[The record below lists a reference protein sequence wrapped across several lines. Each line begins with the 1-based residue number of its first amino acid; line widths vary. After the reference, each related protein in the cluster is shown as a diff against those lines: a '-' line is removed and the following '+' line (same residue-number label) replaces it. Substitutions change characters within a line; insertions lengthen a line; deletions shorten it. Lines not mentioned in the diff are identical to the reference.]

1 MSERFYSSNEEQQG
15 LPQLKLHEPL
25 PTAIL
30 AFFFTPLLGAIMI
43 SSNWKKLNKPESAS
57 RTMMIFYAYLVVL
70 IGSYFAPPIAIFPII
85 IILLLI
91 IFWFNVHHQSKHL
104 SENNIT
110 YTPQSIAKPIVCGLC
125 IIIVSYSLTIYSKW
139 DYLEAEFSK
148 VQQILKQVQQQQQQQ
163 FTKADLAEL
172 KQRAAM
178 DVAKLYSETGD
189 GSRTVN
195 FELIKDPKNIG
206 EKMTNV
212 LRIRYKEIIDLDTG
226 YDRDL
231 NEIGFYSLMDPERIK
246 KPNAIKETE
255 KMLSSGIK
263 TATNYKDLNLE
274 SYERSIT
281 SIANLSNG
289 LDSETKLKGD
299 NNRKA
304 LFDLWDLEIKI
315 IKKMGEMTIHLHQCA
330 ENWEYE
336 EDGYVFT
343 NDNDLEKFNL
353 LFSEFDALSA
363 QQDKANAKMENEM
376 KSD

>member
-1 MSERFYSSNEEQQG
+1 MSERFYSSNEGQQG
-15 LPQLKLHEPL
+15 ISQLKLHEPL

-57 RTMMIFYAYLVVL
+57 KTMMIFNAYLVVL
-70 IGSYFAPPIAIFPII
+70 IGSFFAPPIAIFPII
-85 IILLLI
+85 IVLLLI
-91 IFWFNVHHQSKHL
+91 IFWFNVHQQSKHL
-104 SENNIT
+104 SDNNIT

-139 DYLEAEFSK
+139 DYLKAEFSK
-148 VQQILKQVQQQQQQQ
+148 VEQILKQVQQQQQ

-172 KQRAAM
+172 KQRAAT

-195 FELIKDPKNIG
+195 FELIKNPKNIG

-212 LRIRYKEIIDLDTG
+212 LRIRYQEIIDLDNG

-263 TATNYKDLNLE
+263 VATNYKDLNLK

-315 IKKMGEMTIHLHQCA
+315 IKKMGEMTIHLHECS
-330 ENWEYE
+330 EKWEYE

-353 LFSEFDALSA
+353 LANEFDALST
-363 QQDKANAKMENEM
+363 QQDKANTKMENEM
-376 KSD
+376 KSE

>member
-1 MSERFYSSNEEQQG
+1 MSERFYSSNEGQQG
-15 LPQLKLHEPL
+15 ISQLKLHEPL

-57 RTMMIFYAYLVVL
+57 KTMMIFNAYLVVL
-70 IGSYFAPPIAIFPII
+70 ISSFFAPPIAIFPII
-85 IILLLI
+85 IVLLLI
-91 IFWFNVHHQSKHL
+91 IFWFNVHQQSKHL
-104 SENNIT
+104 SDNNIT
-110 YTPQSIAKPIVCGLC
+110 YTPQSIAKPIVCGLG

-139 DYLEAEFSK
+139 DYLKAEFSK
-148 VQQILKQVQQQQQQQ
+148 VEQILKQVQQQQQ

-172 KQRAAM
+172 KQRAAT

-195 FELIKDPKNIG
+195 FELIKNPKNIG

-212 LRIRYKEIIDLDTG
+212 LRIRYKEIIDLDNG

-263 TATNYKDLNLE
+263 VATNYKDLNLK

-315 IKKMGEMTIHLHQCA
+315 IKKMGEMTIHLHECS
-330 ENWEYE
+330 EKWEYE

-353 LFSEFDALSA
+353 LANEFDALST

-376 KSD
+376 KSE

>member
-1 MSERFYSSNEEQQG
+1 
-15 LPQLKLHEPL
+15 
-25 PTAIL
+25 
-30 AFFFTPLLGAIMI
+30 MI

-139 DYLEAEFSK
+139 DYLKAEFSK
-148 VQQILKQVQQQQQQQ
+148 VEQILKQVQQQQ

-172 KQRAAM
+172 KQRAAT

-195 FELIKDPKNIG
+195 FELIKNPKNIG

-212 LRIRYKEIIDLDTG
+212 LRIRYKEIIDLDNG

-263 TATNYKDLNLE
+263 VATNYKDLNLE

-281 SIANLSNG
+281 SIASLSNG

-315 IKKMGEMTIHLHQCA
+315 IKKMGEMTIHLHECS
-330 ENWEYE
+330 EKWEYE

-353 LFSEFDALSA
+353 LANEFDALSA

-376 KSD
+376 KSE

>member
-1 MSERFYSSNEEQQG
+1 MSEGFYSSNEGQQG
-15 LPQLKLHEPL
+15 ISKLKLHEPL

-70 IGSYFAPPIAIFPII
+70 IGSFFAPPIAIFPIMI
-85 IILLLI
+85 FLLLI
-91 IFWFNVHHQSKHL
+91 IFWFNVHQQSKHL

-110 YTPQSIAKPIVCGLC
+110 YTPQSIVKPIVCGLG
-125 IIIVSYSLTIYSKW
+125 IIIVSYSLTIYTKW
-139 DYLEAEFSK
+139 DYLRAEFSK
-148 VQQILKQVQQQQQQQ
+148 VEQVLKKVQQQQ

-172 KQRAAM
+172 KQRAAT

-195 FELIKDPKNIG
+195 FELIKNPKNIG
-206 EKMTNV
+206 ERMTNV
-212 LRIRYKEIIDLDTG
+212 LRIRYKEIIDLDNG

-246 KPNAIKETE
+246 KTNALKETE
-255 KMLSSGIK
+255 KILSSGIK
-263 TATNYKDLNLE
+263 VATNYKDLNLK

-315 IKKMGEMTIHLHQCA
+315 IKKMGEMTIHLHECS
-330 ENWEYE
+330 EKWEYE

-343 NDNDLEKFNL
+343 NDNDLVKFNL
-353 LFSEFDALSA
+353 LANEFDALSA

-376 KSD
+376 K

>member
-1 MSERFYSSNEEQQG
+1 MSERFYSSNEGQQG
-15 LPQLKLHEPL
+15 ISQLKLHEPL

-57 RTMMIFYAYLVVL
+57 KTMMIFNAYLVVL
-70 IGSYFAPPIAIFPII
+70 ISSFFAPPIAIFPII
-85 IILLLI
+85 IVLLLI
-91 IFWFNVHHQSKHL
+91 IFWFNVHQQSKHL
-104 SENNIT
+104 SDNNIT

-139 DYLEAEFSK
+139 DYLKAEFSK
-148 VQQILKQVQQQQQQQ
+148 VGQILKQVQQQQQ

-172 KQRAAM
+172 KQRAAT

-195 FELIKDPKNIG
+195 FELIKNPKNIG

-212 LRIRYKEIIDLDTG
+212 LRIRYKEIIDLDNG

-263 TATNYKDLNLE
+263 VATNYKDLNLK

-315 IKKMGEMTIHLHQCA
+315 IKKMGEMTIHLHECS
-330 ENWEYE
+330 EKWEYE

-353 LFSEFDALSA
+353 LANEFDALST

-376 KSD
+376 K

>member
-1 MSERFYSSNEEQQG
+1 MSEKFYSSNEGQQG
-15 LPQLKLHEPL
+15 ISQLKLHEPL

-57 RTMMIFYAYLVVL
+57 KTMMIFNAYLVVL
-70 IGSYFAPPIAIFPII
+70 ISSFFAPPIAIFPII
-85 IILLLI
+85 IVLLLI
-91 IFWFNVHHQSKHL
+91 IFWFNVHQQSKHL
-104 SENNIT
+104 SDNNIT

-139 DYLEAEFSK
+139 DYLKAEFSK
-148 VQQILKQVQQQQQQQ
+148 VEQILKQVQQQQQ

-172 KQRAAM
+172 KQRATT

-195 FELIKDPKNIG
+195 FELIKNPKNIG

-212 LRIRYKEIIDLDTG
+212 LRIRYKEIIDLDNG

-263 TATNYKDLNLE
+263 VATNYKDLNLK

-315 IKKMGEMTIHLHQCA
+315 IKKMGEMTIHLHECS
-330 ENWEYE
+330 EKWEYE

-353 LFSEFDALSA
+353 LANEFDALST

-376 KSD
+376 KSE

>member
-1 MSERFYSSNEEQQG
+1 MSERFYSSNEGQQG
-15 LPQLKLHEPL
+15 ISQLKLHEPL

-57 RTMMIFYAYLVVL
+57 KTMMIFNAYLVVL
-70 IGSYFAPPIAIFPII
+70 IGSFFAPPIAIFPII
-85 IILLLI
+85 IVLLLI
-91 IFWFNVHHQSKHL
+91 IFWFNVHQQSKHL
-104 SENNIT
+104 SDNNIT

-139 DYLEAEFSK
+139 DYLKAEFSK
-148 VQQILKQVQQQQQQQ
+148 VEQILKQVQQQQQ

-172 KQRAAM
+172 KQRAAT

-195 FELIKDPKNIG
+195 FELIKNPKNIG

-212 LRIRYKEIIDLDTG
+212 LRIRYKEIIDLDNG

-263 TATNYKDLNLE
+263 VATNYKDLNLK

-315 IKKMGEMTIHLHQCA
+315 IKKMGEMTIHLHECS
-330 ENWEYE
+330 EKWEYE

-353 LFSEFDALSA
+353 LANEFDALST

-376 KSD
+376 KSE

>member
-1 MSERFYSSNEEQQG
+1 MSERFYSSNEGQQG
-15 LPQLKLHEPL
+15 ISQLKLHEPL

-57 RTMMIFYAYLVVL
+57 KTMMIFNAYLVVL
-70 IGSYFAPPIAIFPII
+70 ISSFFAPPIAIFPII
-85 IILLLI
+85 IVLLLI
-91 IFWFNVHHQSKHL
+91 IFWFNVHQQSKHL
-104 SENNIT
+104 SDNNIT

-139 DYLEAEFSK
+139 DYLKAEFSK
-148 VQQILKQVQQQQQQQ
+148 VEQILKQVQQQQQ

-172 KQRAAM
+172 KQRAAT

-195 FELIKDPKNIG
+195 FELIKNPKNIG

-212 LRIRYKEIIDLDTG
+212 LRIRYKEIIDLDNG

-263 TATNYKDLNLE
+263 VATNYKDLNLK

-315 IKKMGEMTIHLHQCA
+315 IKKMGEMTIHLHECS
-330 ENWEYE
+330 EKWEYE

-353 LFSEFDALSA
+353 LANEFDALST

-376 KSD
+376 KSE

>member
-1 MSERFYSSNEEQQG
+1 MSERFYSSNEGQQG
-15 LPQLKLHEPL
+15 IPQLKLHEPL
-25 PTAIL
+25 PTAII
-30 AFFFTPLLGAIMI
+30 AFFFSPLIGAIMI

-57 RTMMIFYAYLVVL
+57 KTMMIFNAYLVVL
-70 IGSYFAPPIAIFPII
+70 ISSFFAPPIAIFPII
-85 IILLLI
+85 IVLLLI
-91 IFWFNVHHQSKHL
+91 IFWFNVHQQSKHL
-104 SENNIT
+104 SDNNIT

-139 DYLEAEFSK
+139 DYLKAEFSK
-148 VQQILKQVQQQQQQQ
+148 VEQILKQVQQQQQ

-172 KQRAAM
+172 KQRAAT

-195 FELIKDPKNIG
+195 FELIKNPKNIG

-212 LRIRYKEIIDLDTG
+212 LRIRYKEIIDLDNG

-263 TATNYKDLNLE
+263 VATNYKDLNLE

-315 IKKMGEMTIHLHQCA
+315 IKKMGEMTIHLHECS
-330 ENWEYE
+330 EKWEYE

-343 NDNDLEKFNL
+343 DDNDLEKFNL
-353 LFSEFDALSA
+353 LANEFDALSA

-376 KSD
+376 KSE

>member
-1 MSERFYSSNEEQQG
+1 MSERFYSSNEGQQG
-15 LPQLKLHEPL
+15 ISQLKLHEPL

-57 RTMMIFYAYLVVL
+57 KTMMIFNAYLVVL
-70 IGSYFAPPIAIFPII
+70 ISSFFAPPIAIFPII
-85 IILLLI
+85 IVLLLI
-91 IFWFNVHHQSKHL
+91 IFWFNVHQQSKHL
-104 SENNIT
+104 SDNNIT

-139 DYLEAEFSK
+139 DYLKAEFSK
-148 VQQILKQVQQQQQQQ
+148 VGQILKQVQQQQQ

-172 KQRAAM
+172 KQRAAT

-195 FELIKDPKNIG
+195 FELIKNPKNIG

-212 LRIRYKEIIDLDTG
+212 LRIRYKEIIDLDNG

-263 TATNYKDLNLE
+263 VATNYKDLNLK

-315 IKKMGEMTIHLHQCA
+315 IKKMGEMTIHLHECS
-330 ENWEYE
+330 EKWEYE

-353 LFSEFDALSA
+353 LANEFDALSN

-376 KSD
+376 KSE

>member
-1 MSERFYSSNEEQQG
+1 MSERFYSSNEGQQG
-15 LPQLKLHEPL
+15 ISQLKLHEPL

-57 RTMMIFYAYLVVL
+57 KTMMIFNAYLVVL
-70 IGSYFAPPIAIFPII
+70 ISSFFAPPIAIFPII
-85 IILLLI
+85 IVLLLI
-91 IFWFNVHHQSKHL
+91 IFWFNVHQQSKHL
-104 SENNIT
+104 SDNNIT
-110 YTPQSIAKPIVCGLC
+110 YTPQSIARPIVCGLC

-139 DYLEAEFSK
+139 DYLKAEFSK
-148 VQQILKQVQQQQQQQ
+148 VGQILKQVQQQQQ

-172 KQRAAM
+172 KQRAAT

-195 FELIKDPKNIG
+195 FELIKNPKNIG

-212 LRIRYKEIIDLDTG
+212 LRIRYKEIIDLDNG

-263 TATNYKDLNLE
+263 VATNYKDLNLK

-315 IKKMGEMTIHLHQCA
+315 IKKMGEMTIHLHECS
-330 ENWEYE
+330 EKWEYE

-343 NDNDLEKFNL
+343 NDNDLERFNL
-353 LFSEFDALSA
+353 LANEFDALST

-376 KSD
+376 KSE

>member
-1 MSERFYSSNEEQQG
+1 MSEGFYSSNEGQQG
-15 LPQLKLHEPL
+15 ISKLKLHEPL

-70 IGSYFAPPIAIFPII
+70 IGSFFAPPIAIFPIMI
-85 IILLLI
+85 FLLLI
-91 IFWFNVHHQSKHL
+91 IFWFNVHQQSKHL

-110 YTPQSIAKPIVCGLC
+110 YTPQSIVKPIVCGLG
-125 IIIVSYSLTIYSKW
+125 IIIVSYSLTIYTKW
-139 DYLEAEFSK
+139 DYLRAEFSK
-148 VQQILKQVQQQQQQQ
+148 VEQVLKKVQQQQ

-172 KQRAAM
+172 KQRAAT
-178 DVAKLYSETGD
+178 DIAKLCTETGD
-189 GSRTVN
+189 GSGTVN
-195 FELIKDPKNIG
+195 FELIENPKNIG
-206 EKMTNV
+206 ERMTNV
-212 LRIRYKEIIDLDTG
+212 LRIRYKEIIDLDNG

-246 KPNAIKETE
+246 KTNALKETE
-255 KMLSSGIK
+255 KILSSGIK
-263 TATNYKDLNLE
+263 VATNYKDLNLK

-315 IKKMGEMTIHLHQCA
+315 IKKMGEMTIHLHECS
-330 ENWEYE
+330 EKWEYE

-343 NDNDLEKFNL
+343 NDNDLVKFNL
-353 LFSEFDALSA
+353 LANEFDALSA

-376 KSD
+376 KSE

>member
-195 FELIKDPKNIG
+195 FELIKDPKKIG

-263 TATNYKDLNLE
+263 TATNYNDRNLE

-289 LDSETKLKGD
+289 PVSYTHLTLPT
-299 NNRKA
+299 NR
-304 LFDLWDLEIKI
+304 E
-315 IKKMGEMTIHLHQCA
+315 
-330 ENWEYE
+330 
-336 EDGYVFT
+336 V
-343 NDNDLEKFNL
+343 
-353 LFSEFDALSA
+353 
-363 QQDKANAKMENEM
+363 
-376 KSD
+376 

>member
-1 MSERFYSSNEEQQG
+1 MSERFYSSNEGQPG
-15 LPQLKLHEPL
+15 ISQLKLHEPL

-57 RTMMIFYAYLVVL
+57 RTMIIFYAYLVVL

-104 SENNIT
+104 SEKNIT
-110 YTPQSIAKPIVCGLC
+110 YTPQPIAKPIVCGLG

-139 DYLEAEFSK
+139 DYLKAEFSK
-148 VQQILKQVQQQQQQQ
+148 VEQILKQVQQQQ

-172 KQRAAM
+172 KQRAAT

-189 GSRTVN
+189 GSKKVN
-195 FELIKDPKNIG
+195 FELIKNPKNIG

-212 LRIRYKEIIDLDTG
+212 LRIRYNEIIDLDNG

-263 TATNYKDLNLE
+263 VATNYKDLNLE

-315 IKKMGEMTIHLHQCA
+315 IKKMGEMTIHLHECS
-330 ENWEYE
+330 EKWEYE

-353 LFSEFDALSA
+353 LANEFDALSA

-376 KSD
+376 KSE

>member
-1 MSERFYSSNEEQQG
+1 MSERFYSSNEGQPG
-15 LPQLKLHEPL
+15 ISQLKLHEPL

-110 YTPQSIAKPIVCGLC
+110 YTPQSIAKPIVCGLG

-139 DYLEAEFSK
+139 DYLKAEFSK
-148 VQQILKQVQQQQQQQ
+148 VEQILKQVQQQQ
-163 FTKADLAEL
+163 FTKADLAKL

-195 FELIKDPKNIG
+195 FELIKNPKNIG

-212 LRIRYKEIIDLDTG
+212 LRIRYKEIIDLDNG

-231 NEIGFYSLMDPERIK
+231 NKIGFYSLMDPERIK

-263 TATNYKDLNLE
+263 VATNYKDLNLE

-315 IKKMGEMTIHLHQCA
+315 IKKMGEMTIHLHECSGK
-330 ENWEYE
+330 WEYE

-353 LFSEFDALSA
+353 LANEFDALSA

-376 KSD
+376 K

>member
-1 MSERFYSSNEEQQG
+1 MSERFYSSNEGQQG
-15 LPQLKLHEPL
+15 ISQLKLHEPL

-57 RTMMIFYAYLVVL
+57 KTMMIFNAYLVVL
-70 IGSYFAPPIAIFPII
+70 ISSFFAPPIAIFPII
-85 IILLLI
+85 IVLLLI
-91 IFWFNVHHQSKHL
+91 IFWFNVHQQSKHL
-104 SENNIT
+104 SDNNIT

-139 DYLEAEFSK
+139 DYLKAEFSK
-148 VQQILKQVQQQQQQQ
+148 VEQILKQVQQQQQ

-172 KQRAAM
+172 KQRAAT

-195 FELIKDPKNIG
+195 FELIKNPKNIG

-212 LRIRYKEIIDLDTG
+212 LRIRYKEIIDLDNG

-263 TATNYKDLNLE
+263 VATNYKDLNLE

-281 SIANLSNG
+281 SIASLSNG

-315 IKKMGEMTIHLHQCA
+315 IKKMGEMTIHLHECS
-330 ENWEYE
+330 EKWEYE

-353 LFSEFDALSA
+353 LANEFDALST

-376 KSD
+376 KSE

>member
-1 MSERFYSSNEEQQG
+1 MSERFYSSNEEQQS

-110 YTPQSIAKPIVCGLC
+110 YTPQSIAKPIVCGLG

-139 DYLEAEFSK
+139 DYLKAEFSK
-148 VQQILKQVQQQQQQQ
+148 VEQILKQVQQQQ
-163 FTKADLAEL
+163 FTKEDLAEL
-172 KQRAAM
+172 KQRAAT

-195 FELIKDPKNIG
+195 FELIKNPKNIG

-212 LRIRYKEIIDLDTG
+212 LRIRYKEIIDLDNG

-246 KPNAIKETE
+246 RPNAIKETE

-263 TATNYKDLNLE
+263 VATNYKDLNLE

-315 IKKMGEMTIHLHQCA
+315 IKKMGEMTIHLHECS
-330 ENWEYE
+330 EKWEYE
-336 EDGYVFT
+336 EDSYVFT
-343 NDNDLEKFNL
+343 NDNDLVKFNL
-353 LFSEFDALSA
+353 LANEFDALSA

-376 KSD
+376 K

>member
-1 MSERFYSSNEEQQG
+1 MSERFYSSNEGQPG
-15 LPQLKLHEPL
+15 ISQLKLHEPL

-104 SENNIT
+104 SEKNIT
-110 YTPQSIAKPIVCGLC
+110 YTPQPIAKPIVCGLG

-139 DYLEAEFSK
+139 DYLKAEFSK
-148 VQQILKQVQQQQQQQ
+148 VEQILKQVQQQQ

-189 GSRTVN
+189 GSKKVN
-195 FELIKDPKNIG
+195 FELIKNPKNIG

-212 LRIRYKEIIDLDTG
+212 LRIRYKEIIDLDNG

-263 TATNYKDLNLE
+263 VATNYKDLNLK

-315 IKKMGEMTIHLHQCA
+315 IKKMGEMTIHLHECS
-330 ENWEYE
+330 EKWEYE

-353 LFSEFDALSA
+353 LANEFDALSA
-363 QQDKANAKMENEM
+363 EQDKANAKMENEM
-376 KSD
+376 KSE

>member
-1 MSERFYSSNEEQQG
+1 MSEKFYSSNEGQQG
-15 LPQLKLHEPL
+15 ISQLKLHEPL

-57 RTMMIFYAYLVVL
+57 KTMMIFNAYLVVL

-85 IILLLI
+85 IVLLLI
-91 IFWFNVHHQSKHL
+91 IFWFNVHQQSKHL
-104 SENNIT
+104 SDNNIT
-110 YTPQSIAKPIVCGLC
+110 YTPQSNAKPIVCGLC

-139 DYLEAEFSK
+139 DYLKAEFSK
-148 VQQILKQVQQQQQQQ
+148 VEQILKQVQQQQQ

-172 KQRAAM
+172 KQRAAT
-178 DVAKLYSETGD
+178 DVAKLYSETGN

-195 FELIKDPKNIG
+195 FELIKNPKNIG

-212 LRIRYKEIIDLDTG
+212 LRIRYKEIIDLDNG

-263 TATNYKDLNLE
+263 VATNYKDLNLK

-315 IKKMGEMTIHLHQCA
+315 IKKMGEMTIHLHECS
-330 ENWEYE
+330 EKWEYE

-353 LFSEFDALSA
+353 LANEFDALST

-376 KSD
+376 KSE

>member
-1 MSERFYSSNEEQQG
+1 MSERFYSSNEGQQG
-15 LPQLKLHEPL
+15 ISQLKLHEPL

-57 RTMMIFYAYLVVL
+57 KTMMIFNAYLIVL
-70 IGSYFAPPIAIFPII
+70 ISSFFAPPIAIFPII
-85 IILLLI
+85 IVLLLI
-91 IFWFNVHHQSKHL
+91 IFWFNVHQQSKHL
-104 SENNIT
+104 SDNNIT
-110 YTPQSIAKPIVCGLC
+110 YTPQSIARPIVCGLC

-139 DYLEAEFSK
+139 DYLKAEFSK
-148 VQQILKQVQQQQQQQ
+148 VEQILKQVQQQQQ

-172 KQRAAM
+172 KQRAAT

-195 FELIKDPKNIG
+195 FELIKNPKNIG

-212 LRIRYKEIIDLDTG
+212 LRIRYKEIIDLDNG

-263 TATNYKDLNLE
+263 VATNYKDLNLK

-315 IKKMGEMTIHLHQCA
+315 IKKMGEMTIHLHECS
-330 ENWEYE
+330 EKWEYE

-353 LFSEFDALSA
+353 LANEFDALST

-376 KSD
+376 KSE

>member
-139 DYLEAEFSK
+139 DYLKAEFSK
-148 VQQILKQVQQQQQQQ
+148 VEQILKQVQQQQ
-163 FTKADLAEL
+163 FTKADLAKL

-195 FELIKDPKNIG
+195 FELIKNPKNIG

-212 LRIRYKEIIDLDTG
+212 LRIRYKEIIDLDNG

-315 IKKMGEMTIHLHQCA
+315 IKKMGEMTIHLHQCS
-330 ENWEYE
+330 EKWEYE

-343 NDNDLEKFNL
+343 NDNDLEKFKL
-353 LFSEFDALSA
+353 LSSEFDALST

-376 KSD
+376 QSE

>member
-1 MSERFYSSNEEQQG
+1 MSERFYSSNEGQQG
-15 LPQLKLHEPL
+15 ISQLKLHEPL

-57 RTMMIFYAYLVVL
+57 KTMMIFNAYLVVL
-70 IGSYFAPPIAIFPII
+70 IGSFFAPPIAIFPII
-85 IILLLI
+85 IVLLLI
-91 IFWFNVHHQSKHL
+91 IFWFNVHQQSKHL
-104 SENNIT
+104 SDNNIT

-139 DYLEAEFSK
+139 DYLKAEFSK
-148 VQQILKQVQQQQQQQ
+148 VEQILKQVQQQQQ

-172 KQRAAM
+172 KQRAAT

-195 FELIKDPKNIG
+195 FELIKNPKNIG

-212 LRIRYKEIIDLDTG
+212 LRIRYKEIIDLDNG

-255 KMLSSGIK
+255 KMLSSGINV
-263 TATNYKDLNLE
+263 ATNYKDLNLE

-315 IKKMGEMTIHLHQCA
+315 IKKMGEMTIHLHECS
-330 ENWEYE
+330 EKWEYE

-353 LFSEFDALSA
+353 LANEFDALST
-363 QQDKANAKMENEM
+363 QQDKANTKMENEM
-376 KSD
+376 KSE

>member
-1 MSERFYSSNEEQQG
+1 MSERFYSSNEGQPG
-15 LPQLKLHEPL
+15 ISQLKLHEPL

-30 AFFFTPLLGAIMI
+30 AIFFTPLLGAIMI

-104 SENNIT
+104 SEKNIT
-110 YTPQSIAKPIVCGLC
+110 YTPQPIAKPIVCGLG

-139 DYLEAEFSK
+139 DYLKAEFSK
-148 VQQILKQVQQQQQQQ
+148 VEQILKQVQQQQ

-189 GSRTVN
+189 GSKKVN
-195 FELIKDPKNIG
+195 FELIKNPKNIG

-212 LRIRYKEIIDLDTG
+212 LRIRYKEIIDLDNG

-263 TATNYKDLNLE
+263 VATNYKDLNLE

-315 IKKMGEMTIHLHQCA
+315 IKKMGEMTIHLHECS
-330 ENWEYE
+330 EKWEYE

-353 LFSEFDALSA
+353 LANEFDALSA

-376 KSD
+376 KSE